1 MANKEVSTTNVVVT
15 AGVGYV
21 TVLNASGKAVTIN
34 NILGQTIAKAVLSSD
49 NEVISA
55 PQGVVI
61 VSVEGENAVKT
72 VVK

>member
-15 AGVGYV
+15 AGVGNV
-21 TVLNASGKAVTIN
+21 TVLNASGKAVTVS
-34 NILGQTIAKAVLSSD
+34 NILGQTVAKAVLASD
-49 NEVISA
+49 NETISA

-61 VSVEGENAVKT
+61 VSVEGENAVKA